1 MRFKTIKTAGFH
13 IEDTH
18 LTDQKRLE
26 KLFAVV
32 CIAFMWVYLVGQY
45 QNQIRKIPILSHERK
60 AFSLFRW
67 GLNSINRALLF
78 DTQMI
83 TIYSNLLTHT

>member
-1 MRFKTIKTAGFH
+1 MRFKAIKTAGFH

-32 CIAFMWVYLVGQY
+32 CIAFMWGYLVGQY
-45 QNQIRKIPILSHERK
+45 QNQIRKTPILSHERK

-67 GLNSINRALLF
+67 GLNSINKALLF
-78 DTQMI
+78 DKKKI
-83 TIYSNLLTHT
+83 TIYFNLLIHT